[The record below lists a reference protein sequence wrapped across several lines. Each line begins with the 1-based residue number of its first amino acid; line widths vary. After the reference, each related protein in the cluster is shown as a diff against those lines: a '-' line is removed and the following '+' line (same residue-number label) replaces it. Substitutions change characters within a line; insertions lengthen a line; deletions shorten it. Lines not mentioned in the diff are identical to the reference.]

1 MGTTVPCAATIGRP
15 LFTRTRSGNTSPLMV
30 TNSVILGD
38 NILKNM
44 LSSLNGQNM
53 AQVKNMRRKKNNIMN
68 IKNNHY
74 TYKIFSGST

>member
-30 TNSVILGD
+30 INSVILGD

-53 AQVKNMRRKKNNIMN
+53 AQVKNMSRKNKFMN
-68 IKNNHY
+68 IENNHY

>member
-53 AQVKNMRRKKNNIMN
+53 AQVKNMRRKKKI
-68 IKNNHY
+68 HE
-74 TYKIFSGST
+74 YKKQSLYL